1 MSPKTKFIYD
11 EFNDAK
17 GNILSSLP
25 NLFALGNNPVDKSQS
40 LCLPTG
46 IGGISSK
53 SSKLF

>member
-25 NLFALGNNPVDKSQS
+25 NLVALGNNPVDKSQS

-46 IGGISSK
+46 IRGISSK
-53 SSKLF
+53 SSRLF